1 MRSCSLYTEEID
13 DLRLAAQELAEQL
26 DKKMQLAKNTC
37 AIMFCDI
44 ETEELQF
51 LENFKKYYDFPVL
64 CVTSV
69 AMLESEIGYVD
80 TGICLLV
87 MTADDCEFSIGLTE
101 EITADNLNSCIS
113 EAFSALKRN
122 NGLEEKLVLCYA
134 PVMPYFTG
142 DEIVESFSKITNA
155 PLFGGM
161 ASDGFT
167 INDNRIAFDGIS
179 CRNRVGMI
187 IISGNV
193 KPIFQREFSIV
204 NTKDIMHEV
213 TSSYRN
219 EVYEL
224 ENKNFVDVLS
234 RTGVNVSEED
244 VYLSF
249 VGTVFEALVD
259 VGNGEKVSVMRDLSV
274 LNHEKRSGIFLGNV
288 PEGSK
293 MRLCLLNKENISS
306 SVKRSFVDIFNQISV
321 TKNYEYSTFLV
332 SSCAGRFL
340 LLSTEPE
347 AEAKAYEDILP
358 VSISLC
364 GFYSYGEI
372 CPTYL
377 ASGNRC
383 NVFHNKTF
391 TLVAF

>member
-13 DLRLAAQELAEQL
+13 DLRLAAQELAQQL

-44 ETEELQF
+44 ETEELRF
-51 LENFKKYYDFPVL
+51 LELFKQYYDFPVL

-87 MTADDCEFSIGLTE
+87 MTADDCDFQVGLTE
-101 EITADNLNSCIS
+101 EITADNLNCCIS
-113 EAFSALKRN
+113 EAFGKLKCSDM
-122 NGLEEKLVLCYA
+122 EEKLVLCYA
-134 PVMPYFTG
+134 PIMPYFTG
-142 DEIVESFSKITNA
+142 DEIVESFSKITKA

-187 IISGNV
+187 IVSGNV
-193 KPIFQREFSIV
+193 KPLFQREFSIV

-213 TSSYRN
+213 TSSKRN

-224 ENKNFVDVLS
+224 EDKNFVEVLS
-234 RTGVNVSEED
+234 KTGVNVSEED

-274 LNHEKRSGIFLGNV
+274 LNQEKRSGIFLGNV

-293 MRLCLLNKENISS
+293 MRLCLLNKDNISS
-306 SVKRSFVDIFNQISV
+306 SVKRSFVDIFNQISD
-321 TKNYEYSTFLV
+321 TENYEYSTFLV

-358 VSISLC
+358 DNISLC

-377 ASGNRC
+377 ASGNRY